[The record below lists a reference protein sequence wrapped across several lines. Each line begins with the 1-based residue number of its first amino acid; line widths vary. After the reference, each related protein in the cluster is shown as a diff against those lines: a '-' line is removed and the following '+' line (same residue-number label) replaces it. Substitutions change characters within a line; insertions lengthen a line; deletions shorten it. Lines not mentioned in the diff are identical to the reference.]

1 MKNTR
6 VTFRTVAGVLA
17 FLSFGFSLLAAPGLA
32 EPSTTVLAPQ
42 EHSSGT
48 DGAKVD
54 LLDYPSPDPVMAN
67 PHTLDRLT
75 LQPPAAYQVVFDVE
89 DPCFEFLSG
98 SWALSKA
105 GSYTGSFYY
114 DLPGPGDGSARGRWI
129 AEGLPAGTYQV
140 EYYCGNDDYPADARY
155 QVAHAGGIDDL
166 QVNMRYVGDG
176 WHTLGTFSCD
186 SVCVVTVTDFWE
198 GAGSK
203 IAVDALRFTLT
214 TALPSPP
221 SSPVPPHIGL
231 CIDDAGSVN
240 PTLSTTPIYQMLR
253 LPFSMTFAV
262 LPARPYT
269 AQTAQEVQRLGS
281 EVLLHQPMAAI
292 SVPDPGTGGITDAM
306 SLEDVR
312 TVVTANLDA
321 LPEAVG
327 LNNHMGSLIT
337 QQTDKMEVC
346 IDVLKKRGLFFYD
359 SRTITTSVA
368 YDVAKSKGLLTA
380 ERDLFIDDATA
391 ELCRARVLNLAL
403 RALHAPEVPHLAI
416 GHVRS
421 ATADGLALAAPEL
434 EAMGV
439 EIWPISRCLSQ
450 VVEVDSQPEGA
461 SINKTGSWTQVSLD
475 SPSEMTTPEYS
486 IVLNNPAATHSDSVS
501 FLPALPV
508 AGTYDVFAIWPLD
521 SLQSPEIRARVA
533 TTGGLVEIPLPAD
546 GNRWTRLG
554 RFPLPD
560 GAAGSVTLHD
570 ESCVTPGRVFR
581 ADAVRYDYA
590 GPLPPLRVKEWRFR

>member
-1 MKNTR
+1 MKKTR
-6 VTFRTVAGVLA
+6 LPSITVAGVLA
-17 FLSFGFSLLAAPGLA
+17 FLFFGFSLSAAPGLE
-32 EPSTTVLAPQ
+32 EPSTTSPAVQGDSLR
-42 EHSSGT
+42 S
-48 DGAKVD
+48 DGAPAD
-54 LLDYPSPDPVMAN
+54 LPDYPSPDPVMAN
-67 PHTLDRLT
+67 PHTRDRLT
-75 LQPPAAYQVVFDVE
+75 LQPPGAYQVVFDVE
-89 DPCFEFLSG
+89 DPCFEFPSG
-98 SWALSKA
+98 SWTLSKS

-114 DLPGPGDGSARGRWI
+114 DRAGPGDGSARGRWI
-129 AEGLPAGTYQV
+129 AEGLPVGMYLV

-155 QVAHAGGIDDL
+155 QVAHAGGIEDL

-176 WHTLGTFSCD
+176 WHALGTFSCD
-186 SVCVVTVTDFWE
+186 NVCVVTVTDFWE
-198 GAGSK
+198 GSGSK

-231 CIDDAGSVN
+231 CIDDAGSVD
-240 PTLSTTPIYQMLR
+240 PTLFTTPIYQMLR

-269 AQTAQEVQRLGS
+269 SQTAQEVQRLGS

-306 SLEDVR
+306 TLEQVR

-346 IDVLKKRGLFFYD
+346 IDVLKQRGLFFYD

-380 ERDLFIDDATA
+380 ERDLFIDDSTA

-416 GHVRS
+416 GHVRA

-461 SINKTGSWTQVSLD
+461 SIHTTGSWTQVSLD
-475 SPSEMTTPEYS
+475 SPSEMTISEYS
-486 IVLNNPAATHSDSVS
+486 IVLNDPAATHSDSVA

-508 AGTYDVFAIWPLD
+508 AGTYDVFAIWPPD
-521 SLQSPEIRARVA
+521 SLQSPEIRARIE
-533 TTGGLVEIPLPAD
+533 TTDGLVEVPLPAD

-554 RFPLPD
+554 RFPLQD
-560 GAAGSVTLHD
+560 GATGSVTLHD
-570 ESCVTPGRVFR
+570 EFCLTPGRVFR

-590 GPLPPLRVKEWRFR
+590 GPLPTLGVNAWSFH